1 LVIAIDASV
10 AVKWY
15 VLEPHTDLA
24 IAFYANNQGD
34 LIAPDVFTVEV
45 VAALVRRANIEKSFR
60 ADSEKSIDNF
70 LQVLESG
77 LVQTQRTSAEQA
89 AAAAT
94 LAMDIGH
101 PLKDCLYLA
110 LAMELDC
117 DLVTC
122 DARFAAK
129 AKAVWDKV
137 RVLGV

>member
-15 VLEPHTDLA
+15 VIEPHTDLA
-24 IAFYANNQGD
+24 IAFYAKNQGD
-34 LIAPDVFTVEV
+34 LIAPDVFKVV
-45 VAALVRRANIEKSFR
+45 VAALVRRANIEKSFQ

-94 LAMDIGH
+94 LAMDLGH

-110 LAMELDC
+110 LVMELGC

-122 DARFAAK
+122 DARFAEK
-129 AKAVWDKV
+129 AKGVWDKV
-137 RVLGV
+137 RVLGA

>member
-15 VLEPHTDLA
+15 VIEPHTDLA
-24 IAFYANNQGD
+24 IAFYAKNQGD

-45 VAALVRRANIEKSFR
+45 VA
-60 ADSEKSIDNF
+60 DSEKSIVNF

-110 LAMELDC
+110 LAMELGC

-122 DARFAAK
+122 DARFAEK
-129 AKAVWDKV
+129 AQGVWDRV
-137 RVLGV
+137 RVLGA